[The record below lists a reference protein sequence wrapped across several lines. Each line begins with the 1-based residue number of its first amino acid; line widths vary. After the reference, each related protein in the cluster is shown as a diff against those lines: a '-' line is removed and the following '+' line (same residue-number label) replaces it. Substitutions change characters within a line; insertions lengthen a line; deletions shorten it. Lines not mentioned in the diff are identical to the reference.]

1 MTPRFSMA
9 SVRDRLSMTL
19 PASADPS
26 VERSAAVAAILR
38 ERADMLEVLF
48 IRRAE
53 REGDPWSGHMA
64 FPGGRRG
71 PLDTDLLATAIRE
84 TSEEIGVDL
93 LETAKLVGVLE
104 DQEATGRG
112 SLQALPTRPFVFE
125 LVADATL
132 AFNHEVAEAL
142 WTPVEPLYLGTR
154 RTTVNMNYRG
164 QDYAL
169 PGWDLEGRVVW
180 GLTYRMMSTFFG
192 VVTRL

>member
-1 MTPRFSMA
+1 MA
-9 SVRDRLSMTL
+9 TIRDRLSGTL

-38 ERADMLEVLF
+38 DRAGGLEVLF

-64 FPGGRRG
+64 FPGGRRA
-71 PLDTDLLATAIRE
+71 PHDTDLLATAIRE
-84 TSEEIGVDL
+84 TSEEIGIDL

-112 SLQALPTRPFVFE
+112 SLHALPTRPFVFE
-125 LVADATL
+125 LVTDVTL
-132 AFNHEVAEAL
+132 SFNHEVSEGL
-142 WTPVEPLYLGTR
+142 WTPVEPLYMGVR
-154 RTTVNMNYRG
+154 RTTVSVSHKG

-180 GLTYRMMSTFFG
+180 GLTYRMMSTLFG
-192 VVTRL
+192 VVTRP